1 MKVVDFPDFFIIYK
15 LIVQTKGK
23 LDGKITVIRM
33 MREVTFTIQ
42 CSFSV
47 DSNVQ
52 FNRST
57 SYAVVMCK

>member
-1 MKVVDFPDFFIIYK
+1 MEKK
-15 LIVQTKGK
+15 TL
-23 LDGKITVIRM
+23 IRM
-33 MREVTFTIQ
+33 MKEVTFTIQ

-57 SYAVVMCK
+57 SDAVVMCK